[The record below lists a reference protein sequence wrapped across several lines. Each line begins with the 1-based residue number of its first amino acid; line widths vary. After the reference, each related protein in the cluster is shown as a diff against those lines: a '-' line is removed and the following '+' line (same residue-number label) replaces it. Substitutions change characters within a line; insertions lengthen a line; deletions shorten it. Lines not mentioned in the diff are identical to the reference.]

1 MQKKVRRGFTL
12 PEVLVTVTV
21 VAVLAAVVVPAVTQ
35 FSTRGN
41 TPATL
46 SDLNAVKTAATSF
59 VADTR
64 TYPQT
69 LYDLTVSSAPSY
81 VQDATTFHGPY
92 LPATVNGNTSSGY
105 ILSGGLDIKIGGAT
119 GAITQSGGYLVTPI
133 TMGSNATCQ
142 DLWNLDKAFDG
153 SDAAISDALTLSQ
166 QGSLTWTGACNVNG
180 GNTGTSAA
188 TALASGAVITLRLVA
203 IGT

>member
-35 FSTRGN
+35 FANRGN

-46 SDLNAVKTAATSF
+46 TDLNAVRTGATSF

-81 VQDATTFHGPY
+81 VPDATTFHGPY
-92 LPATVNGNTSSGY
+92 IPATVNGNTSTGY
-105 ILSGGLDIKIGGAT
+105 ILSSGLDVKIGGTT
-119 GAITQSGGYLVTPI
+119 GAITSSGGYLTTPL
-133 TMGSNATCQ
+133 TMAANATCQ

-153 SDAAISDALTLSQ
+153 SDASIADALTLST

-188 TALASGAVITLRLVA
+188 TASASGATITLRLVA
-203 IGT
+203 IGV

>member
-1 MQKKVRRGFTL
+1 MQTKARRGFTL

-35 FSTRGN
+35 FASRGN

-46 SDLNAVKTAATSF
+46 TDLNAVRSGATSF

-64 TYPQT
+64 TNPQT

-81 VQDATTFHGPY
+81 VPDPTTFHGPY
-92 LPATVNGNTSSGY
+92 LPATVNGNTSTGY
-105 ILSGGLDIKIGGAT
+105 ILSSGLNIQIGGAT
-119 GAITQSGGYLVTPI
+119 GAITKSNGYLVTPI
-133 TMGSNATCQ
+133 VMATNATCQ

-153 SDAAISDALTLSQ
+153 SDASISDAGTMAT
-166 QGSLTWTGACNVNG
+166 QGSLTWTGGCAVNG

-188 TALASGAVITLRLVA
+188 TALASGATITLRLVS
-203 IGT
+203 IGV